1 MNEQELFALMA
12 IAQEQQKAVDVAL
25 SKLAARQIELD
36 ALIVRA
42 NKAAVGIEQASQSA
56 ANTIQKATQSAVEQ
70 GIKAALERVSEQTR
84 DTLGQAINPATNA
97 LKEVT
102 ELVID
107 TDKRLHHT
115 KNSLSWKFSGILAMV
130 ACLMMATTVGLAKL
144 FVPSLEEIADLKST
158 VADLEGRGG
167 RIQLTRCGAD
177 SRLCAKINVK
187 ANKSTGGYGVGEN
200 DNWMILQGY

>member
-12 IAQEQQKAVDVAL
+12 IAQEQQKAVDAAL
-25 SKLAARQIELD
+25 SKLALRQIELD

-56 ANTIQKATQSAVEQ
+56 ASTIQKATQSAVEQ

-84 DTLGQAINPATNA
+84 STLGQAINPATNA

-107 TDKRLHHT
+107 TDKRLHRT
-115 KNSLSWKFSGILAMV
+115 KNSLSWKFSAILTMALCMLFVTAMV
-130 ACLMMATTVGLAKL
+130 LAKL
-144 FVPSLEEIADLKST
+144 FVPNPEEIADLRAT
-158 VADLEGRGG
+158 VADLERRGG
-167 RIQLTRCGAD
+167 KVQLNTCGD
-177 SRLCAKINVK
+177 DRRLCAKINLK
-187 ANKSTGGYGVGEN
+187 AKAAGDVYGNNSE
-200 DNWMILQGY
+200 WMILQGY

>member
-12 IAQEQQKAVDVAL
+12 IAQEQQKAVDAAL
-25 SKLAARQIELD
+25 SKLALRQIELE

-42 NKAAVGIEQASQSA
+42 NKAAAGIEQASQNA
-56 ANTIQKATQSAVEQ
+56 ASTIQKTTQSAVEQ

-84 DTLGQAINPATNA
+84 FTLGQAIDPAANA

-115 KNSLSWKFSGILAMV
+115 KNSLGWKFFGILTMV
-130 ACLMMATTVGLAKL
+130 ACLMLATTVGLAKL

-158 VADLEGRGG
+158 VASLERHGG
-167 RIQLTRCGAD
+167 RVQLTTCGD
-177 SRLCAKINVK
+177 DRRLCAKINVK
-187 ANKSTGGYGVGEN
+187 AKTNGDIYGKDGE
-200 DNWMILQGY
+200 WMILQGY

>member
-12 IAQEQQKAVDVAL
+12 IAQEQQKAVDAAL
-25 SKLAARQIELD
+25 SKLAVRQIELD

-56 ANTIQKATQSAVEQ
+56 ASTIQKTTQSAVEQ

-84 DTLGQAINPATNA
+84 STLGQAINPATNA

-115 KNSLSWKFSGILAMV
+115 KNSLSWKFSGIMTMV
-130 ACLMMATTVGLAKL
+130 LCMLFATTMVLAKL
-144 FVPSLEEIADLKST
+144 FVPSPGEIADLRAT
-158 VADLEGRGG
+158 VADLERRGG
-167 RIQLTRCGAD
+167 KVQLTTCGN
-177 SRLCAKINVK
+177 SNRLCAKINVG
-187 ANKSTGGYGVGEN
+187 ANKSKGGYGQGES
-200 DNWMILQGY
+200 DTWMILQGY